1 MAHLKFKIKFT
12 PPITNT
18 FLNSWT
24 VSQLIFPGMNI
35 KCCINLALKI
45 VFPLYIAIGGV
56 LVLKDIETVYVNKD
70 FKLKITNSV
79 SDIYSAAN
87 C

>member
-1 MAHLKFKIKFT
+1 MNKCVNFALQFFFT
-12 PPITNT
+12 
-18 FLNSWT
+18 
-24 VSQLIFPGMNI
+24 LIHCLSFCGI
-35 KCCINLALKI
+35 
-45 VFPLYIAIGGV
+45 
-56 LVLKDIETVYVNKD
+56 LVLKDTETVYVNKD

>member
-1 MAHLKFKIKFT
+1 
-12 PPITNT
+12 
-18 FLNSWT
+18 
-24 VSQLIFPGMNI
+24 MNI
-35 KCCINLALKI
+35 KCINLALK
-45 VFPLYIAIGGV
+45 FFSPLHIAIGDI

>member
-1 MAHLKFKIKFT
+1 MFKPCTSIFFYPYT
-12 PPITNT
+12 
-18 FLNSWT
+18 
-24 VSQLIFPGMNI
+24 LISFG
-35 KCCINLALKI
+35 
-45 VFPLYIAIGGV
+45 
-56 LVLKDIETVYVNKD
+56 VLKDIETVYVNKD

>member
-1 MAHLKFKIKFT
+1 MFKPCTSILFYPYT
-12 PPITNT
+12 LLLFCGILM
-18 FLNSWT
+18 LN
-24 VSQLIFPGMNI
+24 
-35 KCCINLALKI
+35 
-45 VFPLYIAIGGV
+45 
-56 LVLKDIETVYVNKD
+56 DIETVYVNKD

>member
-1 MAHLKFKIKFT
+1 MNKCVNFALQFFFYPYT
-12 PPITNT
+12 
-18 FLNSWT
+18 
-24 VSQLIFPGMNI
+24 LISFGGI
-35 KCCINLALKI
+35 LA
-45 VFPLYIAIGGV
+45 
-56 LVLKDIETVYVNKD
+56 LKDIETVYVNKD

>member
-1 MAHLKFKIKFT
+1 MCKPCT
-12 PPITNT
+12 
-18 FLNSWT
+18 S
-24 VSQLIFPGMNI
+24 IFFYPYT
-35 KCCINLALKI
+35 LQS
-45 VFPLYIAIGGV
+45 FGGI
-56 LVLKDIETVYVNKD
+56 LVLKDIETVYYVNKD